1 MLLILSPIISK
12 VASRGWAASV
22 DTTLIDVAPAT
33 SKPTSEPTTILVTK
47 AEMKISFMT
56 TVRLLKK
63 INILGRYNRDILKSI
78 KSKLKIEFVDY

>member
-12 VASRGWAASV
+12 VASRGWAASF
-22 DTTLIDVAPAT
+22 DTTLMDVAPAT

-56 TVRLLKK
+56 TVRLLKRKLTSCDDIIK
-63 INILGRYNRDILKSI
+63 IF
-78 KSKLKIEFVDY
+78 SKALDLN